1 MTYMVTTIRPLKL
14 FVDEPIYDLEYL
26 VEEKNPNEPRT
37 LYIQGPFL
45 MAEQKNKNGRIYSI
59 NEMVKEVE
67 RYSGEMVKPGRS
79 LGELNH
85 PQSVEV
91 NPERAC
97 HMITEL
103 KQDGNMFIGKS
114 KVLSSPMGQI
124 VRSLIMDGVKL
135 GISSRALG
143 KLLPGTDNE
152 THAVQ
157 GFHLICCDV
166 VHDPSVSQAFVNGIL
181 EAKEWILQRDGTIVE
196 AFEGFD
202 KQLNTAAGLKHG
214 VEKEAL
220 MKEAILKLFN
230 SLGRAP
236 KK

>member
-1 MTYMVTTIRPLKL
+1 MVTTIRPLKL
-14 FVDEPIYDLEYL
+14 FVDDPIYELNYL
-26 VEEKNPNEPRT
+26 VEEKNANEPRT

-45 MAEQKNKNGRIYSI
+45 MAEQKNKNGRIYSLNEMVGEVGRYQ
-59 NEMVKEVE
+59 NEMVKL
-67 RYSGEMVKPGRS
+67 GRS

-157 GFHLICCDV
+157 GFHLICCDI
-166 VHDPSVSQAFVNGIL
+166 VHDPSVSTAFVNGIL
-181 EAKEWILQRDGTIVE
+181 EAKEWILQHDGTIVE
-196 AFEGFD
+196 AYEGFERLVD
-202 KQLNTAAGLKHG
+202 KAHGMKHG

-220 MKEAILKLFN
+220 LKESIMKFIQ
-230 SLGRAP
+230 SLGKGS